1 MTLYCGSVIGE
12 SRSLEL
18 ERNLGGKMHPQSSIV
33 PKPIVEKYREGTVK
47 RTLRRE

>member
-1 MTLYCGSVIGE
+1 MIPHCGSVNGE

-18 ERNLGGKMHPQSSIV
+18 ERNLDGKMHPQSSIV
-33 PKPIVEKYREGTVK
+33 PKSIVEKYREGTVK